1 MHCKRHVQFLRNSQQ
16 NEALENKMKHLVI
29 VKFTIEQNIKIIMAP
44 SILVKFTT
52 NWNII
57 IGNEMFD
64 SCKVHQKK
72 KKKKKN
78 PMSSKEKYE
87 LPHPILWAA

>member
-1 MHCKRHVQFLRNSQQ
+1 M
-16 NEALENKMKHLVI
+16 
-29 VKFTIEQNIKIIMAP
+29 TP

-52 NWNII
+52 NWNIK

-72 KKKKKN
+72 N
-78 PMSSKEKYE
+78 PMSSKEKYQT
-87 LPHPILWAA
+87 PHPILWEA